1 MMEMS
6 LTIKCGECIT
16 IDSMDIK
23 RYFDNELSISD
34 SINDGHYPRFKA
46 KQTDSDMLY
55 VKCRNC
61 GHEEVLNI

>member
-34 SINDGHYPRFKA
+34 SINDGHYPRFEA
-46 KQTDSDMLY
+46 KQADSDMLY

-61 GHEEVLNI
+61 GYEEVLNI